1 MVPPELW
8 RDVSHHV
15 RLVNIPA
22 FVSWGPP
29 FGVVCYDLAIAYA
42 GDSVDLVLNLF
53 CTASSM
59 LVRGCYELS
68 LRTGHPPAAWAQ
80 GLSLGFLD
88 VVQKQLDDD
97 TPP

>member
-1 MVPPELW
+1 M
-8 RDVSHHV
+8 
-15 RLVNIPA
+15 
-22 FVSWGPP
+22 
-29 FGVVCYDLAIAYA
+29 
-42 GDSVDLVLNLF
+42 DLVLNLF